1 MSAML
6 PSEVYNLLRLP
17 AAPSAEASLR
27 KAWLASQSK
36 PCKDVV
42 ALAMPLRKVPT
53 TLEAFRHAL
62 AENSKGGDWL
72 LSSWYVVHVGA
83 ADGREWG
90 WSNAPYDTKKRLP
103 DTKPLYST
111 DSDGPQA
118 GQTRFWSFKKVS
130 NNMNKGARVEDG
142 DGEDLSFVLP
152 PGTSFSHFLREDSYG
167 DKPLFCVGEEQ
178 HELAAYAPV
187 LLQLSSTNSE
197 QAAKGNGLKLRRVL
211 PVPASVLG
219 AFCDK
224 FYARKEELDE
234 AQQRAAGCKALSST
248 AKPVAGCPLACKV
261 DRNAFWFHDEAAQ
274 VVEILDSGV
283 DPELGGK
290 LLVPAEM
297 LLRTLHSADLR
308 RSLNMLTV
316 ALGHGA
322 VTCVV
327 AASKEDAP
335 GVCRVVHLHVDVAEA
350 LWLGTLQKS
359 RNADCPELPVTSVL
373 TMCFGQALADSARP
387 AGESLRHLQW
397 YSPSCKVP
405 LATEDGHEVSRHVV
419 FEMELSAKSVDGQR
433 ELAQKTFLMDGV
445 AGAHYTVKMFLA
457 GSVQF
462 QPHAGLACENLEP
475 LLSWQLRPG
484 LGAEAGSALQTTR
497 KRQFVQADATD
508 NELLA
513 VEPGGAPAAK
523 SVRFDSL
530 VAVRVD
536 SVVSD
541 SAESI

>member
-1 MSAML
+1 
-6 PSEVYNLLRLP
+6 
-17 AAPSAEASLR
+17 
-27 KAWLASQSK
+27 
-36 PCKDVV
+36 
-42 ALAMPLRKVPT
+42 
-53 TLEAFRHAL
+53 
-62 AENSKGGDWL
+62 
-72 LSSWYVVHVGA
+72 
-83 ADGREWG
+83 
-90 WSNAPYDTKKRLP
+90 
-103 DTKPLYST
+103 
-111 DSDGPQA
+111 
-118 GQTRFWSFKKVS
+118 
-130 NNMNKGARVEDG
+130 
-142 DGEDLSFVLP
+142 
-152 PGTSFSHFLREDSYG
+152 
-167 DKPLFCVGEEQ
+167 
-178 HELAAYAPV
+178 
-187 LLQLSSTNSE
+187 
-197 QAAKGNGLKLRRVL
+197 
-211 PVPASVLG
+211 
-219 AFCDK
+219 
-224 FYARKEELDE
+224 
-234 AQQRAAGCKALSST
+234 
-248 AKPVAGCPLACKV
+248 
-261 DRNAFWFHDEAAQ
+261 
-274 VVEILDSGV
+274 
-283 DPELGGK
+283 
-290 LLVPAEM
+290 
-297 LLRTLHSADLR
+297 
-308 RSLNMLTV
+308 
-316 ALGHGA
+316 

-387 AGESLRHLQW
+387 AGESGGSGGSGGSVDSMQSLRHLQW

-419 FEMELSAKSVDGQR
+419 FEMELSAKSVYGQR

-462 QPHAGLACENLEP
+462 QPHAGLACENLEQ

-497 KRQFVQADATD
+497 KRQFVQADTTD

-513 VEPGGAPAAK
+513 EPGGAPAAK